1 MSPILRQLYVAA
13 SPQLAAISAGGLI
26 GYPSVLLQQFKSN
39 DSSIHAD
46 VHTASWIAS
55 VHGLAG
61 VPSLFIPYLMQL
73 RGRKFG
79 FQTCCFLVTLGWT
92 IIYFARN
99 AATIIIGESFQGLGA
114 KSLLVVSYM
123 TISEMVHPKYRN
135 ILMLFYSINQ
145 SVGVTLAHSMGRF
158 FHWKTVSLI
167 LALPT
172 IIAFLMSCSWPESP
186 AWLAYKG
193 RLDECKKSFIWLR
206 GLNEESVSEMNALL
220 KAHTEIKD
228 RTLKSQKKSLK
239 DFWAQITSKDFY
251 LPSFHM
257 LVLLSVYYCSGN
269 LVFLVYAM
277 NMIENVTKDEN
288 SAFIG
293 MIIMDCVTVVGNSIA
308 YIFFKYFNNKPVL
321 LTSGVGSAVFLLAS
335 SIVSYLQ
342 FSNRLSSDSLLCLYL
357 LVGFMIASSL
367 GIYTTPYV
375 MAAEIMP
382 VRHRGAGGA
391 LMVIIICA
399 SYSFTLK
406 IAPFLVLYLKL
417 HGTFLLYT
425 VTLSLCL
432 FWVWRFVPETK
443 NKTLQCIEESY
454 VDKSV
459 LEVKPQKDEVNE
471 VDKLNVRLV
480 LIAKPEETNEIV
492 HTVIPN
498 EVIQTL
504 LENEEKS
511 IDVVTTIE
519 RGS

>member
-1 MSPILRQLYVAA
+1 MSPILRQLFVAA
-13 SPQLAAISAGGLI
+13 SPQLAAISTGGLI
-26 GYPSVLLQQFKSN
+26 GYPSVLLQQFKRN
-39 DSSIHAD
+39 ESSIHAD
-46 VHTASWIAS
+46 VNIASWIAS

-61 VPSLFIPYLMQL
+61 APSLFIPYMMQL

-79 FQTCCFLVTLGWT
+79 FQTCCLLVTLGWT
-92 IIYFARN
+92 IIYFSRN

-123 TISEMVHPKYRN
+123 TISEMVHPKYRS
-135 ILMLFYSINQ
+135 ILMLFYNINQ
-145 SVGVTLAHSMGRF
+145 SVGVTLVHSMGRF
-158 FHWKTVSLI
+158 FHWKTISLI
-167 LALPT
+167 MALPA

-206 GLNEESVSEMNALL
+206 GLNEESVSEMNTLL
-220 KAHTEIKD
+220 NSHTEMNDKMV
-228 RTLKSQKKSLK
+228 KSRKKSLK
-239 DFWAQITSKDFY
+239 DFWNQITSKDFY

-288 SAFIG
+288 AAFIG
-293 MIIMDCVTVVGNSIA
+293 MIIMDCVTLLGNSIA
-308 YIFFKYFNNKPVL
+308 YVFFNYFNNKPVL
-321 LTSGVGSAVFLLAS
+321 LTSGIGSAIFLLAS

-342 FSNRLSSDSLLCLYL
+342 FSNTLSSDSLLCLYF

-406 IAPFLVLYLKL
+406 IAPYLVLYLKL
-417 HGTFLLYT
+417 HGTFLLYA

-454 VDKSV
+454 ADKPI
-459 LEVKPQKDEVNE
+459 LELKPQLDEVNE
-471 VDKLNVRLV
+471 VENLNVRLV
-480 LIAKPEETNEIV
+480 LIAKPKESDEIV

-498 EVIQTL
+498 DVVQSL
-504 LENEEKS
+504 LENKDCTDE
-511 IDVVTTIE
+511 VTTIE
-519 RGS
+519 RCN